1 MQGKAFGNPP
11 ALGPGVVNSRA
22 WRAAEICSANGHT
35 NARSLATF
43 YAALGAW
50 TRGETFRGVQLISK
64 AGMERAR
71 TEQAAGVDKV
81 LQLSN
86 RIALGFMLPSPMRR
100 FSDNP
105 KAFGHGGA
113 GGSLGFCDPENGVS
127 FVRHESDVIRRPR
140 RRSALVADDQA
151 VRRDRREVHAAERT
165 EGTTVRLTRQDR
177 WVFNEGR

>member
-1 MQGKAFGNPP
+1 MADKESLAGKTFSNPP

-35 NARSLATF
+35 NARSLARF

-50 TRGETFRGVQLISK
+50 TRGESFNGVQLMSK

-71 TEQAAGVDKV
+71 TEQAAGIDKV

-100 FSDNP
+100 FSNNP
-105 KAFGHGGA
+105 
-113 GGSLGFCDPENGVS
+113 EGVRS
-127 FVRHESDVIRRPR
+127 RRRRRFARLLRSGEPRVVRLHDESDAERRSR
-140 RRSALVADDQA
+140 RRSALVADDSGD
-151 VRRDRREVHAAERT
+151 VRRNRRAFTPPSAD
-165 EGTTVRLTRQDR
+165 GTGTSV
-177 WVFNEGR
+177 GG